1 MNRYL
6 LSIGYK
12 DQDFHKWLS
21 KLFVHQMIVYLSSF
35 YLRKNLALKSVQID
49 AKISV
54 RTIISRDRWTWTP
67 VSADP

>member
-1 MNRYL
+1 MNKYL

-12 DQDFHKWLS
+12 DRDFHKWLS

-49 AKISV
+49 AEIPV
-54 RTIISRDRWTWTP
+54 RTIITI
-67 VSADP
+67 